1 MDISLAMKNQ
11 ILFDDIDLL
20 QFTQNKL
27 KQWLVSNFVNILCD
41 HKIYIETVSITPRE
55 NIDSN
60 LLYTLEASNENKTY
74 LMEFGEL
81 KAQDIQRLTK
91 GKLARLFIVNMNED
105 FDYVNLLK
113 KANAMR
119 YNISVINN
127 TQTLLLF

>member
-41 HKIYIETVSITPRE
+41 HKIYIETVSITPLE

-81 KAQDIQRLTK
+81 KASDVPRLTK
-91 GKLARLFIVNMNED
+91 GKLERLFIVNMNED
-105 FDYVNLLK
+105 FDYVSLLK

-119 YNISVINN
+119 YNLSVINN

>member
-11 ILFDDIDLL
+11 ILVDDIDLL
-20 QFTQNKL
+20 HFTQNKL

-41 HKIYIETVSITPRE
+41 HKIYIETVSITPLD

-74 LMEFGEL
+74 LMEFGKL
-81 KAQDIQRLTK
+81 KASDVPRLTK
-91 GKLARLFIVNMNED
+91 GKLERLFIVNMNED
-105 FDYVNLLK
+105 FDSVTLLK

-119 YNISVINN
+119 YNVSVINN

>member
-11 ILFDDIDLL
+11 ILVDDIDLL
-20 QFTQNKL
+20 QFTKNKQ

-41 HKIYIETVSITPRE
+41 HKIYIETVTITPKE
-55 NIDSN
+55 NIESN

-81 KAQDIQRLTK
+81 KTQDMSRLTK
-91 GKLARLFIVNMNED
+91 GKIARLFIVNMNED
-105 FDYVNLLK
+105 LDYVSLLK

>member
-41 HKIYIETVSITPRE
+41 HKIYIETVSITPLE

-81 KAQDIQRLTK
+81 KSSDIPRLTK
-91 GKLARLFIVNMNED
+91 GKLERLFIVNMNDD
-105 FDYVNLLK
+105 FDYVSLLK

-119 YNISVINN
+119 YNVSVINN

>member
-119 YNISVINN
+119 YNVSVIND
-127 TQTLLLF
+127 TKTMLLF

>member
-81 KAQDIQRLTK
+81 KAQDIPRLTK
-91 GKLARLFIVNMNED
+91 GKLERLFIVNMNED
-105 FDYVNLLK
+105 LDYVNLLK

-119 YNISVINN
+119 YNVSVIND
-127 TQTLLLF
+127 TKTMLLF

>member
-11 ILFDDIDLL
+11 ILVDDIDLL
-20 QFTQNKL
+20 HFTQNKL

-41 HKIYIETVSITPRE
+41 HKIYIETVTITPKE

-81 KAQDIQRLTK
+81 KASDVPRLTK
-91 GKLARLFIVNMNED
+91 GKLERLFIVNMNED
-105 FDYVNLLK
+105 FDYVTLLK

-119 YNISVINN
+119 YNVSVINN